1 MGSLVQGKELAQIWR
16 RERGGIRPLPSVG
29 AKDAESG
36 GKERQI
42 RRPFH
47 FMYSCSVDR
56 ERVMPRSALEPWQ
69 SSLGQAHSKL

>member
-36 GKERQI
+36 GKERSDSASISLHVQLL
-42 RRPFH
+42 RR
-47 FMYSCSVDR
+47 SGESNAK
-56 ERVMPRSALEPWQ
+56 RS
-69 SSLGQAHSKL
+69 